1 MTDAAA
7 RTPERG
13 RGGAR
18 PSVLRRLLRHP
29 TAVVGG
35 IVVALVVLS
44 AVFAPLLTPYEPDSR
59 NIRARFAPPT
69 AEHVLGTDNFG
80 RDTMTRI
87 LYGARVS
94 LRVAVL
100 AVGIAATIGILLG
113 AIAGYFGGLLD
124 QVIMRVVDVFL
135 AFPPILL
142 ALLLVAAIG
151 SSAFSVTVA
160 LGLIYWTA
168 YARVI
173 RSSILALKH
182 EDFVEA
188 NRALGAR
195 WHRVLFRHVLPNSIG
210 PIIVVA
216 SVGMGSAVTAEA
228 ALSFLGLGVQPPTP
242 SWGSILNTG
251 LQFLRQTPW
260 LATFPGA
267 AIMLTVLG
275 FNLLGDGLRD
285 ALDPRGAA

>member
-1 MTDAAA
+1 M
-7 RTPERG
+7 
-13 RGGAR
+13 
-18 PSVLRRLLRHP
+18 L
-29 TAVVGG
+29 
-35 IVVALVVLS
+35 LVVFA
-44 AVFAPLLTPYEPDSR
+44 AVFAPLVAPYEADVR

-69 AEHVLGTDNFG
+69 AAHLLGTDNFG
-80 RDTMTRI
+80 RDTLTRI
-87 LYGARVS
+87 LYGARIS
-94 LRVAVL
+94 LRVAVV
-100 AVGIAATIGILLG
+100 AVGIAASIGVLLG
-113 AIAGYFGGLLD
+113 SIAGYFGGTLD
-124 QVIMRVVDVFL
+124 QVIMRIVDVFL

-151 SSAFSVTVA
+151 SSVFSVTVA

-173 RSSILALKH
+173 RSSILALKE

-188 NRALGAR
+188 NRALGANWPR
-195 WHRVLFRHVLPNSIG
+195 ILFRHVLPNAIG

-228 ALSFLGLGVQPPTP
+228 ALSFLGMGVQPPTP

-251 LQFLRQTPW
+251 LQFLRQTPY

-267 AIMLTVLG
+267 AIMITVLG

-285 ALDPRGAA
+285 ALDPRGTT